1 MLIHRQQLEHSQEK
15 HVSDRQGG
23 RQHYVG
29 HHDRYGAPA
38 TQKQGWLARL
48 RLRLFA
54 GVAMAAAAGS
64 LPVQAQPQVPEHWI
78 SFATMAGEHLQ
89 ARLGS
94 APDTLIARLQQR
106 TDAAHTGEAAR
117 QLVVRLWI
125 ADDGKIT
132 RSDFDSLGDA
142 RVDADLRALLAAEP
156 LPQAPPPD
164 MLQPLVL
171 GLKLQPSA
179 DADVAAPGG
188 PGVGR
193 P

>member
-1 MLIHRQQLEHSQEK
+1 M
-15 HVSDRQGG
+15 SDMQGG
-23 RQHYVG
+23 SRQRNG
-29 HHDRYGAPA
+29 NPGIDAGPA

-54 GVAMAAAAGS
+54 GAAMAAAAGT
-64 LPVQAQPQVPEHWI
+64 LPVQAQVPEHWI